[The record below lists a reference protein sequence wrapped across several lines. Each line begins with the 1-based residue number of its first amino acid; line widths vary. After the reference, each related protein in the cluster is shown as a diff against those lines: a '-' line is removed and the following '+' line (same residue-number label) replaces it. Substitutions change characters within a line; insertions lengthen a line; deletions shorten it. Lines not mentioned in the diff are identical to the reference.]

1 MSKRNTHE
9 DIVDKLIVL
18 ENDCWVFTGSL
29 NNKGYGNFALNGKL
43 DKAHRVAY
51 EYYIGPIP
59 ENTMVLHRCD
69 NPPCCN
75 PNHLFLGTAKD
86 NYDDMIGKERQNLL
100 HGANNGNATLAFEEA
115 DYIRSSKEPTSALAL
130 KYRVSTTTIKRIR
143 SGRTYK

>member
-9 DIVDKLIVL
+9 DIVDKLVVL
-18 ENDCWVFTGSL
+18 DNDCWVFTGSL

-86 NYDDMIGKERQNLL
+86 NYDDMIEKERQNLL
-100 HGANNGNATLAFEEA
+100 HGANNGNATLSFEEA